1 MRLMSDIVKFYCENC
16 GKFFDVAFDEV
27 ADLQETKCKYCKSD
41 NIFIREFK
49 YEIEPDRTLPTFG
62 SRGCGTS
69 GRFK

>member
-1 MRLMSDIVKFYCENC
+1 MPDIARFHCEDC
-16 GKFFDVAFDEV
+16 DKSFDISFDSI
-27 ADLQETKCKYCKSD
+27 ADLPKTKCTYCKSD

-49 YEIEPDRTLPTFG
+49 YEIEPDRTSPTFG